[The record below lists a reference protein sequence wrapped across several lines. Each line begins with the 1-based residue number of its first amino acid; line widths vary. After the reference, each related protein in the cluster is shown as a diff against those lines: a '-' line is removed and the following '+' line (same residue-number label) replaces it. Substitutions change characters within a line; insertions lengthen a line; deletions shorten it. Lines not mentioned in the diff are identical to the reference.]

1 MSSQYDRAQLAAFH
15 EDVSEIVNEWE
26 SVCLRASSSPSW
38 EVFEKL
44 MRCAHNLKGNAGLMG
59 FEELAQA
66 MHRLEDRLSEL
77 GSAKADPTDATL
89 MGILLEIEKSI
100 RIWLNEILN
109 NPAFAPENFN
119 VISKLEAWS
128 SGVQLGEGST
138 APPVAAAL
146 EQGGFGNESVRI
158 AANKLDQLIQLVGE
172 LILAQ
177 AIVSRGRVEDC
188 LDTPLVKDAV
198 MLCEKLVRSLRMT
211 VLDMRMLPMSV
222 LYNKLE
228 RAGMEVSIIL
238 KKPIHLLFEG
248 QEVSVDKAVLNRI
261 FDPLLHILRNGIDH
275 GLEPSEERVAKG
287 KAPVGTVIVSASIEP
302 SGVCIR
308 IRDDGRGLDVAKIR
322 AKAIERG
329 LIQPQDEISEDRM
342 TNMIFEPGF
351 STAAKLTS
359 ISGRGVG
366 LDVVKKEVITLGG
379 QVDVHSKPGEGT
391 EFVLI
396 LPVSISLID
405 VLVVENRGQMYCVPT
420 QDIAEVLDG
429 SELKFQRSAAYHC
442 MIDYRDRIL
451 PIEPVEKFL
460 RQVGQEFTTP
470 SSDPG
475 YVLVV
480 SYQDQLLGIRV
491 DAITHQQQV
500 FVRTLKGYMANLPCL
515 TGSTILS
522 NGEPSLIINVKEMA
536 NNFFLA
542 QNRQAVRGFE
552 EVGKVG
558 KDNL

>member
-26 SVCLRASSSPSW
+26 RVCLKVHASPAW

-59 FEELAQA
+59 FEELAIA

-77 GSAKADPTDATL
+77 GKAEADPSDATL
-89 MGILLEIEKSI
+89 LGILLEIEKSI
-100 RIWLNEILN
+100 RKWLNDILD
-109 NPAFAPENFN
+109 NPSFAPENFN

-128 SGVQLGEGST
+128 SGVQLADGVV

-158 AANKLDQLIQLVGE
+158 ASGKLDQLIQLVGE

-177 AIVSRGRVEDC
+177 AIVSRGRSEDS

-198 MLCEKLVRSLRMT
+198 MLCEKLVRNLRMT
-211 VLDMRMLPMSV
+211 VLDMRMLPMTV

-248 QEVSVDKAVLNRI
+248 QEVAVDKAVLNRI

-275 GLEPSEERVAKG
+275 GLESTEDRVASG
-287 KAPVGTVIVSASIEP
+287 KSPVGTIVVSASIE
-302 SGVCIR
+302 SNGVCIR
-308 IRDDGRGLDVAKIR
+308 VKDDGRGLDVARIR
-322 AKAIERG
+322 AKAVERG
-329 LIQPQDEISEDRM
+329 LLQPQDEVSHERLI
-342 TNMIFEPGF
+342 NMIFEPGF
-351 STAAKLTS
+351 STAEKLTS

-379 QVDVHSKPGEGT
+379 QVDLHSKKGEGT
-391 EFVLI
+391 EFVLV
-396 LPVSISLID
+396 LPISISLID

-429 SELKFQRSAAYHC
+429 AELSFQKSAAYDC
-442 MIDYRDRIL
+442 MIEYRDRIL

-460 RQVGQEFTTP
+460 KQVGQEYASPAT
-470 SSDPG
+470 DPG

-480 SYQDQLLGIRV
+480 NYQDQLIGIRV
-491 DAITHQQQV
+491 DSITHQQQV
-500 FVRTLKGYMANLPCL
+500 FVRTLRGYMSKLPCL

-536 NNFFLA
+536 NNFFLS
-542 QNRQAVRGFE
+542 QNRQSFRGFE
-552 EVGKVG
+552 EVAKVG